1 LGFVETN
8 SVPSDV
14 RWAIATWPD
23 DVARGAVAAFCAEH
37 RISRSVFYK
46 IRALARERG
55 AGAVIAPGSRAPV
68 RSPGRVDR
76 AAVEQAL
83 AMRADLARRGLDHGP
98 LSVIDQLRRAG
109 LNPPSRATLARY
121 FRAEGV
127 VVPEPRKR
135 PRAANRRFAAP
146 APNCMWQIDA
156 FDWSLADGSP
166 ATVFQVIDDH
176 SRRLLAS
183 LTARGETSA
192 AAIEVVGLAIDR
204 FGVPLRL
211 LSDNGAAFNPT
222 RRGHTGALV
231 ELLRSLGVDPV
242 TGKPGKPT
250 TQGKNERVHKPTI
263 AFLNAQPPARTLAEL
278 QAQIDLFDEHYNHH
292 RGHQSLGMATPV
304 EAWNKTPV
312 ADPPPLP
319 VRTPCPAALSCQA
332 RTTGPDRD
340 SPLARDNDREDR
352 RARTSARHRVP
363 RRQTP
368 RRHRSDHQLHGHHRH
383 DHDARRT
390 RATPLRTPRRRDPTR
405 RPTHPPRGTV
415 SPTVHDVLRH
425 PTVHDVL
432 RQNCP
437 RCPETSHPAGRPTS
451 AK

>member
-1 LGFVETN
+1 MGLGFVETN

-319 VRTPCPAALSCQA
+319 VRTPLALPPFPAKPELPALTATVPSPVTTTVRTAGRAQAHGTAFHVGKPHAGTEVTISYTATTVTITTPAGHELRRYARPAEGTRHVGPRTHPAA
-332 RTTGPDRD
+332 P
-340 SPLARDNDREDR
+340 
-352 RARTSARHRVP
+352 
-363 RRQTP
+363 
-368 RRHRSDHQLHGHHRH
+368 
-383 DHDARRT
+383 
-390 RATPLRTPRRRDPTR
+390 
-405 RPTHPPRGTV
+405 
-415 SPTVHDVLRH
+415 
-425 PTVHDVL
+425 
-432 RQNCP
+432 
-437 RCPETSHPAGRPTS
+437 
-451 AK
+451 